1 MASGTA
7 QTRYSGTQ
15 TITTSASGNNYILSD
30 PAKKIYT
37 RDANNL
43 SQSGYP
49 YISNYTQFTDNDNN
63 WTTAEHSSG
72 KDNAAL
78 DAHWGATKTY
88 DYFLSAHNR
97 NSYDGNGAQIRSY
110 VHVDNNLDN
119 AFWNGSVMSYGDG
132 SSNGNEGSGYF
143 DALTSID
150 VAAHEI
156 GHAVCEYTADLA
168 YQRESGAMN
177 EGFSDIWAAVVENYA
192 APNDPNKNTWLIGEE
207 IDRRSGSTALR
218 SMSNPKS
225 LSQPDTYLGT
235 YWKNV
240 NCGTPVL
247 ANDYCG
253 VHTNSGVLN
262 YWFYVLAQ
270 GDAGTNDVG
279 DVYDV
284 AGIGINKAAQIAYR
298 LESVYLSSNSN
309 FANARTY
316 GIQAAEDLY
325 GADSPEVIAVTNAWY
340 AVNVGDA
347 YNGGGNPPTGDC
359 AENDVVLTI
368 TFDNYPEETSWVL
381 RDADGTTV
389 ASKQYSSSNADGS
402 TVTENL
408 GTLDAGDYTFTISD
422 TYGDGIC
429 CSYGNGSYTLS
440 SGSLTIKSGGDFGNS
455 EATNFCIEG
464 NGGDTQAPTAPTN
477 LTYSNVAITSASL
490 SWTAAA
496 DNVGVTGYQ
505 VFQGGSIIGTVTG
518 NSANITGL
526 TADTN
531 YTFSVRAID
540 EAGNQ
545 SNASNSVTFRTLQ
558 ETSNPN
564 CHNENVILTIVT
576 DRYPRETSWTLK
588 NASGTTV
595 ASRAAGTYTTRY
607 ATYNHTFSGLAA
619 GDYTFTINDT
629 YGDGMCC
636 TYGNGS
642 YTLKSGST
650 TVVSGGNYGSSQSTT
665 YCINASSNVNYSA
678 VQDFGEEVKEVQH
691 FKISPNPANTFAEL
705 HLEDAKDGATYQ
717 VYDQAGKVVKSG
729 DLKEK
734 RINVQALQSGAYIIK
749 VFHGNE
755 IYTEKL
761 IKK

>member
-1 MASGTA
+1 M
-7 QTRYSGTQ
+7 
-15 TITTSASGNNYILSD
+15 
-30 PAKKIYT
+30 
-37 RDANNL
+37 
-43 SQSGYP
+43 
-49 YISNYTQFTDNDNN
+49 
-63 WTTAEHSSG
+63 
-72 KDNAAL
+72 
-78 DAHWGATKTY
+78 
-88 DYFLSAHNR
+88 
-97 NSYDGNGAQIRSY
+97 
-110 VHVDNNLDN
+110 DNNLDN

-359 AENDVVLTI
+359 AEDDVVLTI

-455 EATNFCIEG
+455 EATNLCIEG

-505 VFQGGSIIGTVTG
+505 VFQGGSNIGTVTG

-545 SNASNSVTFRTLQ
+545 SNGSNSVTFRTLQ

-650 TVVSGGNYGSSQSTT
+650 TIVTGGNYGSSQSTT

-678 VQDFGEEVKEVQH
+678 VQDFGEEVKEVQY

-717 VYDQAGKVVKSG
+717 VFDQAGKVVKSG